1 MTLLPAGACPSRRA
15 SLPTYLTPFQ
25 PSAGAQEDAGGRPF
39 LPIESKSS
47 RGYAYV
53 TRFTTGVSESSGST
67 SRSDEDQSR
76 LGFGEEAHQSPNPS
90 STMLE
95 TRSQGRG
102 GSSGSDNSE
111 VSVANRRRGSSTNS
125 KGHNVNFQRVCDD
138 ELTINNQVG
147 DLPSNVAHLI
157 GRTKQAECVRALHII
172 ERKSYED
179 EDVWPTASSREGEDS
194 SSQRSDGFD
203 DHLWDHIMGRGILP
217 SGARPVLEMSGLSR
231 AQSVLPT
238 AVEPPFSRLSR
249 RVMVSVLDAVAG
261 ELSAV
266 SIFADR
272 RIASSLVGLLAP
284 APGS

>member
-1 MTLLPAGACPSRRA
+1 
-15 SLPTYLTPFQ
+15 
-25 PSAGAQEDAGGRPF
+25 
-39 LPIESKSS
+39 
-47 RGYAYV
+47 
-53 TRFTTGVSESSGST
+53 
-67 SRSDEDQSR
+67 
-76 LGFGEEAHQSPNPS
+76 
-90 STMLE
+90 MLE

-179 EDVWPTASSREGEDS
+179 EDVWPTASSKEGEDS

-203 DHLWDHIMGRGILP
+203 EHLWDHIM
-217 SGARPVLEMSGLSR
+217 ANE
-231 AQSVLPT
+231 QQ
-238 AVEPPFSRLSR
+238 RLSR
-249 RVMVSVLDAVAG
+249 LPTTTTTPLSCNSDSDSTLLVRRATDPALSTAHNPVLKCVRADANEHCKRVRQG
-261 ELSAV
+261 
-266 SIFADR
+266 
-272 RIASSLVGLLAP
+272 
-284 APGS
+284 